1 MTEDRITKLYASL
14 TAKQRAALMFNHWAA
29 KDDVEVARIARSV
42 PVLNY
47 RGRDPQYFCWF
58 NDFSQMASAWALL
71 HWRGRCATL
80 TAMWAGFAFMRQD
93 EYEQAD
99 ESFAEASQGEARLL
113 ALDAA
118 LDSMCRDHG
127 IDPNAVRIL
136 AGTEV
141 YRATRPGIAAD
152 LLYLEQVRGWL
163 LEWL

>member
-1 MTEDRITKLYASL
+1 MTTNRITKLYDSL

-29 KDDVEVARIARSV
+29 KDDFEVERIARSV
-42 PVLNY
+42 PIVSY
-47 RGRDPQYFCWF
+47 RGRDPQHLRWL
-58 NDFSQMASAWALL
+58 NDFSEMASAWGLL

-80 TAMWAGFAFMRQD
+80 AAMWAGYAFMRQH

-99 ESFAEASQGEARLL
+99 ESFQEASQGEARLL

-118 LDSMCRDHG
+118 LNSVCSAHG
-127 IDPNAVRIL
+127 IDPSAVREL

-152 LLYLEQVRGWL
+152 LTYQEQVRAWL
-163 LEWL
+163 SEWF